1 MYWLQ
6 KWIFVR
12 RSLTLHKKL
21 NFPLRISSVNM
32 VIENLSSAK
41 LHFLCSVKVFSS
53 LSVSLSVS
61 SLSVSLT
68 CYALWSPNLN
78 VCNFQG
84 QFQEEKMREKYIN

>member
-12 RSLTLHKKL
+12 GSLALHKKL
-21 NFPLRISSVNM
+21 SFPLRISSVNM

-53 LSVSLSVS
+53 LSVSQIQIVLNLLCLVVTQPERLQFARSVPRGKN
-61 SLSVSLT
+61 
-68 CYALWSPNLN
+68 A
-78 VCNFQG
+78 
-84 QFQEEKMREKYIN
+84 